1 MVEYLVLDPE
11 IRNWVVLPMV
21 LMIMMVGVGRH
32 YVQQLIKGIAHYSIV
47 FTNNGACTNSL
58 FIETTVY

>member
-32 YVQQLIKGIAHYSIV
+32 YVQQLIKGITTSSAHAHCLM
-47 FTNNGACTNSL
+47 NL
-58 FIETTVY
+58 